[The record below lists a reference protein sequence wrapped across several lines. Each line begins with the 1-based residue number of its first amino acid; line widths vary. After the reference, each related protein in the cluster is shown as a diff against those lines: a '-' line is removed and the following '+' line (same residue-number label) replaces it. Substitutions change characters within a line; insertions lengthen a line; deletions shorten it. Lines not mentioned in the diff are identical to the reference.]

1 MTGIGIPPIELGT
14 SAEGPLWPA
23 VVAGIVLLV
32 VVAAAIWTYFRTR
45 PVHHVHEERDEHDV
59 ELLRAA

>member
-14 SAEGPLWPA
+14 SADGPLWPG
-23 VVAGIVLLV
+23 VVAVIVLLV

-45 PVHHVHEERDEHDV
+45 PVHEAHEERDEHDLR
-59 ELLRAA
+59 LLKAA